1 MVPGLGLT
9 EVPGLRHSGGVF
21 LVGHPR
27 PTPLTKMTMIEN
39 LERFQRAI
47 ALFDAANAEDP
58 NLDEG
63 QPKELLYAQR
73 MTEMLDRFAPDA
85 PEVVQLAVRAQH
97 IKRWAVPRSNYPMTK
112 EGYLAWRTGL
122 YKFHAETAGE
132 LMRQAG
138 YGDEM
143 IERVKKVVSKRALK
157 VNPDTQLM
165 EDIADLV
172 FIEYYML
179 PFAATKPDYDEEK
192 WLDIIRKTWKKM
204 SEAARA
210 FALSGRIKLPEPL
223 VPLITKAVTAA

>member
-1 MVPGLGLT
+1 
-9 EVPGLRHSGGVF
+9 
-21 LVGHPR
+21 
-27 PTPLTKMTMIEN
+27 MIEN
-39 LERFQRAI
+39 QERFQRAI

-58 NLDEG
+58 NQDEG

-73 MTEMLDRFAPDA
+73 MTEMLDRFVPEA

-97 IKRWAVPRSNYPMTK
+97 IKRWAVPRNTYPMTK
-112 EGYLAWRTGL
+112 EGYHAWRTGL

-138 YGDEM
+138 YDDAM

-179 PFAATKPDYDEEK
+179 SFAAGKPDYDEAR
-192 WLDIIRKTWKKM
+192 WLEIIRKTWKKM
-204 SEAARA
+204 SDAAHA
-210 FALSGRIKLPEPL
+210 FALSGRVKLPEPL
-223 VPLITKAVTAA
+223 VPLITKAISS